1 MLIPAYRDMDPYDLP
16 EEFSHLQAQD
26 MSKLGFMQDLIRGI
40 KKIAGS
46 EAPKEAAK
54 QTVSMSFGNANTDGL
69 LKRVFLFLEDGKWD
83 EANEYC
89 ERVLDINPECAEA
102 YLGKL
107 MADCEVK
114 RKEQL
119 ADVRESIAENDN
131 FVKAIRFGD
140 DKLKAEL
147 NAYEE
152 HIRIRNENEKLQG
165 LYDEATKL
173 YENASTPSDYE
184 SAAEAYDKCIKFKES
199 ANKKQ
204 ECLEQAEI
212 CRKDETYQA
221 AVSMMNSNSISQC
234 QSAIETFKTISGWKD
249 ADAKVYDCQEQIKE
263 LKREAEQTK
272 KKTKK
277 IVKISIPIICVCIAF
292 FFILTTVI
300 IPNEKYK
307 EALTKINSGD
317 YISAYTILES
327 LGDYKDSQEIKLDC
341 KKQLLEKAEI
351 GDIVKFGSYEQD
363 NVTSNGKEDIDWK
376 VLAKKKGKTL
386 LISKYGLDCKPY
398 NVKYEGVT
406 WETSSIRR
414 WLNEEFIQTAF
425 TADEQK
431 WIAEITVENPDN
443 SKYGTKG
450 GRNTQDKIFLF
461 SIGEAEVY
469 FASDEARACT
479 PTAYAVANGAY
490 QNEENGNCWWWLR
503 SPGRYQYNAAFVNL
517 VGGVYA
523 FGNDVDHDNNAV
535 RPALWVDI
543 EDK

>member
-1 MLIPAYRDMDPYDLP
+1 
-16 EEFSHLQAQD
+16 
-26 MSKLGFMQDLIRGI
+26 
-40 KKIAGS
+40 
-46 EAPKEAAK
+46 
-54 QTVSMSFGNANTDGL
+54 
-69 LKRVFLFLEDGKWD
+69 
-83 EANEYC
+83 
-89 ERVLDINPECAEA
+89 
-102 YLGKL
+102 
-107 MADCEVK
+107 
-114 RKEQL
+114 
-119 ADVRESIAENDN
+119 
-131 FVKAIRFGD
+131 
-140 DKLKAEL
+140 
-147 NAYEE
+147 
-152 HIRIRNENEKLQG
+152 
-165 LYDEATKL
+165 
-173 YENASTPSDYE
+173 
-184 SAAEAYDKCIKFKES
+184 
-199 ANKKQ
+199 
-204 ECLEQAEI
+204 
-212 CRKDETYQA
+212 
-221 AVSMMNSNSISQC
+221 
-234 QSAIETFKTISGWKD
+234 
-249 ADAKVYDCQEQIKE
+249 
-263 LKREAEQTK
+263 
-272 KKTKK
+272 
-277 IVKISIPIICVCIAF
+277 
-292 FFILTTVI
+292 
-300 IPNEKYK
+300 
-307 EALTKINSGD
+307 
-317 YISAYTILES
+317 
-327 LGDYKDSQEIKLDC
+327 
-341 KKQLLEKAEI
+341 LLEKAEI

-414 WLNEEFIQTAF
+414 WLNEEFMQTAF